1 MTVRTGAEL
10 LAMAMANESIDVV
23 FGLPCPELDPLLAV
37 LDDHGIRLIPVR
49 HEAAAV
55 HMAEGYYKSTG
66 RVAAVLGNPGPGS
79 ANLLPGVL
87 TALHEGTPVLVL
99 TAQHRLEVVY
109 PSTPAT
115 FQGQDQV
122 GLFAPTVKWNAP
134 VLDGLRIPE
143 LTQMAFREMWN
154 GRPGPVHLD
163 VPAPVLAATVETT
176 EAPIRPPGTYRADP
190 ARASNEAL
198 DAAAELLANAQRPV
212 IFAGTGVERGD
223 ACGQLQT
230 LAEVLRCPVITS
242 QAGRG
247 AMRNDHPQAL
257 ISAAHGADLARRE
270 ADVILVVGS
279 RVGNLDTPYD
289 KYWGTPTTKQV
300 IQIDLDPRHIGVTRP
315 VDLAIISDAAYAL
328 GAIAARLQHHD
339 ASRIDPTDLERYR
352 ATAAQQQL
360 ELAGPILEW
369 PGPGIHPAHAMGI
382 IGAHFGSDAIYAVD
396 GGNTAVW
403 AYLLLPPSEPRSY
416 LSILELGMLGTGIP
430 SAIGAKLGSPDRTIV
445 CVTGDGAAGFNI
457 MELKTAAREQ
467 LSFVTV
473 VFAEGSWTME
483 EPSQLDRY
491 QRTFGTA
498 QGDIR
503 WDLLAVSLGCYG
515 ELVEQLEDLDGALGR
530 AHAHPGP
537 SVICLRT
544 DLDANRALPPGI
556 RERFDEAYTGP
567 T

>member
-1 MTVRTGAEL
+1 M
-10 LAMAMANESIDVV
+10 
-23 FGLPCPELDPLLAV
+23 
-37 LDDHGIRLIPVR
+37 
-49 HEAAAV
+49 
-55 HMAEGYYKSTG
+55 
-66 RVAAVLGNPGPGS
+66 
-79 ANLLPGVL
+79 
-87 TALHEGTPVLVL
+87 
-99 TAQHRLEVVY
+99 
-109 PSTPAT
+109 
-115 FQGQDQV
+115 
-122 GLFAPTVKWNAP
+122 
-134 VLDGLRIPE
+134 
-143 LTQMAFREMWN
+143 
-154 GRPGPVHLD
+154 
-163 VPAPVLAATVETT
+163 
-176 EAPIRPPGTYRADP
+176 
-190 ARASNEAL
+190 
-198 DAAAELLANAQRPV
+198 
-212 IFAGTGVERGD
+212 
-223 ACGQLQT
+223 
-230 LAEVLRCPVITS
+230 
-242 QAGRG
+242 
-247 AMRNDHPQAL
+247 
-257 ISAAHGADLARRE
+257 
-270 ADVILVVGS
+270 LVVGS

-339 ASRIDPTDLERYR
+339 ASLIDPSDLERYR

-403 AYLLLPPSEPRSY
+403 AYLFLPPSDPRSY

-430 SAIGAKLGSPDRTIV
+430 SAIGARLGSPDRTIV

-457 MELKTAAREQ
+457 MELATAAREQ
-467 LSFVTV
+467 LSFVTI

-503 WDLLAVSLGCYG
+503 WDLLAISLGCHG

-530 AHAHPGP
+530 AHTHPGP